1 MDGVLITRLSS
12 KDKKVFFVL
21 SLSVVAL
28 VMLSLVQDL
37 LRSCLRNIAFYFSES
52 FMFSTFWWLF
62 APLLFAQYITVR
74 LKENKHVYFQLI
86 VFVLPIILHLF
97 AFPFLVW
104 VLSVLF
110 YYHTFALRQTLQ
122 YTLSEHLFQLVI
134 MYSVPV
140 LACQYITKKSKPA
153 AKIFISEMSTNANH
167 FMENILVAEGAR
179 KHSVVV
185 SEVLFFT
192 ASPPYISIHLDDKK
206 YLHNCTLKS
215 ISPKLNPEHFVR
227 VHKSTIVNIKMVA
240 SYSSRLNGDYDLK
253 MINDVTLRL
262 SRNFAADFKNMF
274 AKSHHLTTK

>member
-1 MDGVLITRLSS
+1 MEGSLITRLSS
-12 KDKKVFFVL
+12 KDKKVFIVL
-21 SLSVVAL
+21 SLSVAAL
-28 VMLSLVQDL
+28 AMLTLMQDL

-74 LKENKHVYFQLI
+74 LKENKNLYFQLI

-97 AFPFLVW
+97 SFPFLVW
-104 VLSVLF
+104 VLSGLF
-110 YYHTFALRQTLQ
+110 YYHTYALRQTLQ
-122 YTLSEHLFQLVI
+122 YTLSEQLFQLVT

-140 LACQYITKKSKPA
+140 FAYQYITKKSKPT
-153 AKIFISEMSTNANH
+153 AKVFISEMAIDMNH
-167 FMENILVAEGAR
+167 FLENILVAEGTR
-179 KHSVVV
+179 KFNVVV

-206 YLHNCTLKS
+206 YLHNGTLKS
-215 ISPKLNPEHFVR
+215 ISQKLNPEHFVR

-262 SRNFAADFKNMF
+262 SRNFAADFKNLYV
-274 AKSHHLTTK
+274 KSHHLTT